1 MHLEIN
7 NDCLAFMIS
16 TFGSQTRSRTG
27 STVEI
32 NSYLLYLDVS
42 NFAPCM
48 RHLTVFW
55 PPFKLL
61 KVSSLALSVPV
72 VNVIG
77 GTVLTCSEAGPSAD
91 DGDDLC

>member
-27 STVEI
+27 FTVEI
-32 NSYLLYLDVS
+32 NSYLRYLDVS
-42 NFAPCM
+42 DFRPVCFIWI
-48 RHLTVFW
+48 VFW
-55 PPFKLL
+55 SPFKLL

-77 GTVLTCSEAGPSAD
+77 GTVLTRSEADPSAV